1 MYVPV
6 LWFDSNTTL
15 RKRVFN
21 VGASIRIWFV
31 CRAEIIME
39 CHLLVEVEVLAVRIA
54 RIGFIPVRIP
64 TA

>member
-1 MYVPV
+1 
-6 LWFDSNTTL
+6 
-15 RKRVFN
+15 
-21 VGASIRIWFV
+21 
-31 CRAEIIME
+31 ME